1 MNIDFDKITSYL
13 YKSIDIML
21 LKQPERTAYGIVLG
35 VVLIGVKNGVAE
47 FTTGNIKSAI
57 HNFNTISVFCLGIIL
72 VRLDILFKREPLNKD
87 VMIKLNTLKAIIKE
101 GNFTQKQQRE
111 LYRNF
116 IQNISSDID
125 LGESKNKG
133 NATEQSS

>member
-13 YKSIDIML
+13 YKYIDILL

-35 VVLIGVKNGVAE
+35 VVLIGVKNVVAE